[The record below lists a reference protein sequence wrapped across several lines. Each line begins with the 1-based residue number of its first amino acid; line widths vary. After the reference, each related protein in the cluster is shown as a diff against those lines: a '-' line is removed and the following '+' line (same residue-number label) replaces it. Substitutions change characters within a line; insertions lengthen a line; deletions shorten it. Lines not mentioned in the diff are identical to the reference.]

1 MKNESVE
8 KPDQSVIVGYEEDI
22 LATESRQEP
31 RAIKIT
37 KAVTWIVVVA
47 SFICVFRSF
56 SLMNFGTFVSNGFT
70 FYLTMFTVLISF
82 VSLAYFLLQSI
93 MAFFYREAPDLSDK
107 ELPRCTVIVPA
118 FNEGKYVATTLM
130 SVLDSDYPAD
140 KLEVIAVNDGSKD
153 DTWDWICKA
162 AEQSRG
168 RITTKNLIKNGGKRR
183 ALYEGIKIATGE
195 VIVTIDSDSAIT
207 KDALRKIA
215 SPFANPKV
223 GAVAGNIRVTNRGEG
238 IIPKMLDVAFAFGFE
253 FIRCAQSIIGS
264 VLCTPGALSAYR
276 LAAIQPLMEEWVN
289 QTFMGRP
296 SGIGEDRAITSMLIR
311 ENWRVV
317 FQHNAIAFTKMPV
330 TYRNVC
336 KMLIRWTRSDVREN
350 IIMLNHVLRRFEPLN
365 FELLGLQLNL
375 VLQSI
380 ALLLPFLFIPMAL
393 YAFFVSPISFCYYT
407 VIGTIVWSV
416 IPAIIYAIRYSWK
429 ESVWSYIYGLYS
441 IPCLSWI
448 CVYSVITMQNSKWMT
463 RPTTAEQLPAQ
474 SQIHPNIQSVA
485 SSTATVRIE
494 I

>member
-1 MKNESVE
+1 MTDTASE
-8 KPDQSVIVGYEEDI
+8 KMDRTSIVSYEEDI
-22 LATESRQEP
+22 LANENQQEP
-31 RAIKIT
+31 TAIKTTKYIT
-37 KAVTWIVVVA
+37 WGVVIA
-47 SFICVFRSF
+47 SFACVFYSF
-56 SLMNFGTFVSNGFT
+56 KVMNLDAFVVNGFT
-70 FYLTMFTVLISF
+70 FFMAMAGVV
-82 VSLAYFLLQSI
+82 VSSVTLAYFLLQSI
-93 MAFFYREAPDLSDK
+93 LAYLYREAPSLGDR

-130 SVLDSDYPAD
+130 SVLASDYPAE

-162 AEQSRG
+162 AEQAKG
-168 RITTKNLIKNGGKRR
+168 RIITKNLIQNGGKRR
-183 ALYEGIKIATGE
+183 ALYEGIKIATGD

-215 SPFANPKV
+215 SPFANPAV

-253 FIRCAQSIIGS
+253 FIRCAQSVIGS

-276 LAAIQPLMEEWVN
+276 LAAIQPLMDEWVN

-330 TYRNVC
+330 TYRTLC
-336 KMLIRWTRSDVREN
+336 KMLIRWCRSDVREN
-350 IIMLNHVLRRFEPLN
+350 LIMLNHVLRRFEPTN
-365 FELLGLQLNL
+365 YELLGLQLNL

-380 ALLLPFLFIPMAL
+380 ALLLPLVFIPMSL
-393 YAFFVSPISFCYYT
+393 YALFVSPLLFFYYT
-407 VIGTIVWSV
+407 IIGSVVWSV
-416 IPAIIYAIRYSWK
+416 VPGIIYAVRYSWK
-429 ESVWSYIYGLYS
+429 ESVWSYVYGVYS
-441 IPCLSWI
+441 IPFLSWI
-448 CVYSVITMQNSKWMT
+448 TVYSVITMQNSKWMT
-463 RPTTAEQLPAQ
+463 RATAAEQIPVQKQLRSRMQ
-474 SQIHPNIQSVA
+474 SAV

>member
-8 KPDQSVIVGYEEDI
+8 KPDQTIISYEEDI
-22 LATESRQEP
+22 LATDNRQESK
-31 RAIKIT
+31 AIKIT

-56 SLMNFGTFVSNGFT
+56 SLMNFGTFVSNGIT

-82 VSLAYFLLQSI
+82 ISLAYFLLQSI
-93 MAFFYREAPDLSDK
+93 LAFFYKEAPDLSDK

-162 AEQSRG
+162 AEQSNG

-264 VLCTPGALSAYR
+264 VLCIPGALSAYR
-276 LAAIQPLMEEWVN
+276 LSAIQPLMDEWVN

-296 SGIGEDRAITSMLIR
+296 SGSR
-311 ENWRVV
+311 
-317 FQHNAIAFTKMPV
+317 
-330 TYRNVC
+330 
-336 KMLIRWTRSDVREN
+336 
-350 IIMLNHVLRRFEPLN
+350 
-365 FELLGLQLNL
+365 
-375 VLQSI
+375 
-380 ALLLPFLFIPMAL
+380 
-393 YAFFVSPISFCYYT
+393 
-407 VIGTIVWSV
+407 
-416 IPAIIYAIRYSWK
+416 IPAEVQTSD
-429 ESVWSYIYGLYS
+429 SG
-441 IPCLSWI
+441 
-448 CVYSVITMQNSKWMT
+448 QND
-463 RPTTAEQLPAQ
+463 
-474 SQIHPNIQSVA
+474 HP
-485 SSTATVRIE
+485 
-494 I
+494 